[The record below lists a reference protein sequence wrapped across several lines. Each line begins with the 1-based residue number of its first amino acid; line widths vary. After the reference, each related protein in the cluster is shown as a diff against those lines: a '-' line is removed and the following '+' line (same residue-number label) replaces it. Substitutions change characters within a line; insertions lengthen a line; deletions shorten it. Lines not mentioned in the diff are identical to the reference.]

1 MIDVVVKRIGL
12 DAEVGD
18 RFKANSRKVKFC
30 IRGPLPPDE
39 VFPANFNDF
48 EVVHH
53 YLQVSKGLLPILK
66 LSTIFL

>member
-1 MIDVVVKRIGL
+1 MVKRIGL

-30 IRGPLPPDE
+30 IRGPLPSDDL
-39 VFPANFNDF
+39 FPSNFNDF

-53 YLQVSKGLLPILK
+53 YLQVYK
-66 LSTIFL
+66 TAYFIFIHSSFW